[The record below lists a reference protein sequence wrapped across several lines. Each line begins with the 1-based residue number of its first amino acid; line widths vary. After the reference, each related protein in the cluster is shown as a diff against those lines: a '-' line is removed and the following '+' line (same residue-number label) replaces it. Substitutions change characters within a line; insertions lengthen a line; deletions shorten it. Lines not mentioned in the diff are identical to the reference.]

1 MTSKYHHIQIGWV
14 VILFLGAGILI
25 IALVILLV
33 KFNWVAFLVLLILL
47 GCLFLFPTLTVKCDE
62 QKLEVRF
69 GLGLIRKRFLYKD
82 IHSCKV
88 VKNLWIYGFGI
99 RLIPSGWMFNVSGL
113 SALELQFKNGKKFR
127 IGTDDS
133 EKLFEFVNQK
143 INK

>member
-1 MTSKYHHIQIGWV
+1 MTSKYHHTQIGWV

-47 GCLFLFPTLTVKCDE
+47 GCLFLFPTLTVECDE

-133 EKLFEFVNQK
+133 ENLFEFVNQK

>member
-1 MTSKYHHIQIGWV
+1 MTSKYHHTQVGWV

-25 IALVILLV
+25 IALVLLLIE
-33 KFNWVAFLVLLILL
+33 FNWIAFGVLLILL

-127 IGTDDS
+127 IGTDNPK
-133 EKLFEFVNQK
+133 KLFEFVNQK

>member
-1 MTSKYHHIQIGWV
+1 MTSKYHHTQIGWV

-33 KFNWVAFLVLLILL
+33 KFNWIAFGVLLILL

-69 GLGLIRKRFLYKD
+69 GLGLIRKRLLYKD